1 MNRRRYIVSYDISN
15 PKRLRRV
22 ARIAEGF
29 GYRLQF
35 SVFECLLDPL
45 RKEEMKSEFIKTI
58 HHTEDQ
64 VLFITLGAKN
74 TDGSLVIESLGI
86 PYKEHSRIT
95 II

>member
-1 MNRRRYIVSYDISN
+1 MTRKRYIVSYDIAN
-15 PKRLRRV
+15 PKRLRYV
-22 ARIAEGF
+22 ARLAEGF

-45 RKEEMKSEFIKTI
+45 RKEEMKAGLTEII
-58 HHTEDQ
+58 NHAEDQ
-64 VLFITLGAKN
+64 VLFIALGTKKSDA
-74 TDGSLVIESLGI
+74 SLTIESLGR